1 MPAQLLA
8 LDSGPS
14 ILLDKPILLL
24 GRHPE
29 CDIQIDS
36 RKISRRHC
44 CIAQV
49 SDYLVVRDLG
59 STNGIR
65 INGVRVVE
73 GRLSTGDELTIGNAR
88 YKVTW
93 DALPAPAAPPP
104 AGPGIPAG
112 GTGVSPA
119 GRAGVGGAVVGGT
132 GVPPVVE
139 FASARRPTIR
149 EPAPAG
155 HSEDELLESCDEPVP
170 LDEPPGVAPGAPPIP
185 ASPPP
190 PAAPE
195 EPFLLPDVLELMP
208 NSDLFPKQTP
218 HSSESGIHPS

>member
-1 MPAQLLA
+1 MPAQLLS
-8 LDSGPS
+8 LDNGPS
-14 ILLDKPILLL
+14 IMLDKPILLL

-65 INGVRVVE
+65 INNIRVVE
-73 GRLSTGDELTIGNAR
+73 GRLAAGDELTIGNSR

-93 DALPAPAAPPP
+93 DVVAAAAAPAS
-104 AGPGIPAG
+104 AGSA
-112 GTGVSPA
+112 GVSPA
-119 GRAGVGGAVVGGT
+119 AGL
-132 GVPPVVE
+132 
-139 FASARRPTIR
+139 ASARKATIR
-149 EPAPAG
+149 EPSPVAG
-155 HSEDELLESCDEPVP
+155 LEDDLLESCDEPVP
-170 LDEPPGVAPGAPPIP
+170 LAEPEGENAPAELPNSPSPP
-185 ASPPP
+185 AS
-190 PAAPE
+190 AAE
-195 EPFLLPDVLELMP
+195 ESFLLPDVLELMP
-208 NSDLFPKQTP
+208 NSDLFPKNAP